1 MRVTGWRKVAT
12 HFVDSSGMGQSN
24 EPAMTAEQ
32 FKHTLRVGH
41 AYAITSEGQFQ
52 VHVAEYLK
60 VKP

>member
-1 MRVTGWRKVAT
+1 
-12 HFVDSSGMGQSN
+12 
-24 EPAMTAEQ
+24 MTAEQ